1 MWGIF
6 AGITAFIV
14 VYQMIEQ
21 WRLRRADK
29 RRLTEMRKHSRWGTV
44 GMPCGGGGQMIDV
57 RPSAGL

>member
-14 VYQMIEQ
+14 IYQMIEQ

-29 RRLTEMRKHSRWGTV
+29 RRLTEMRKHFSMGHRWDALRGRWA
-44 GMPCGGGGQMIDV
+44 DD
-57 RPSAGL
+57 